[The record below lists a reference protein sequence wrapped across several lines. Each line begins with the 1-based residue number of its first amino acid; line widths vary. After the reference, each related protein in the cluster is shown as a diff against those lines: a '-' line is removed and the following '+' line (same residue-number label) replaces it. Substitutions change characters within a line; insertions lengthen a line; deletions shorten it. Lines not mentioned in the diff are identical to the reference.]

1 MRRARPRGLIAPKIA
16 GYRGR
21 DMESKDDQPRVPLR
35 KAIRSL
41 CEYAHRQLLE
51 ARNLREDVRTQL
63 SSDVAMVRIGA
74 AAMSANATSFV
85 AVHDDVFLK
94 ALRRLAGMVR
104 LTMPAGRP
112 TLEARP
118 DPVLLESLHTIDAV
132 LHDSQVEFPT
142 PESREARWRYLK
154 E

>member
-1 MRRARPRGLIAPKIA
+1 MTG
-16 GYRGR
+16 
-21 DMESKDDQPRVPLR
+21 KDDQLRMPLR

-41 CEYAHRQLLE
+41 CEHVHSRLLE
-51 ARNLREDVRTQL
+51 TQKLREDVRTQL

-85 AVHDDVFLK
+85 AIHDDVFLK

-104 LTMPAGRP
+104 MTMAPGRP
-112 TLEARP
+112 TLETRP
-118 DPVLLESLHTIDAV
+118 DPVLLESLHTVDIV
-132 LHDSQVEFPT
+132 LHESQVEFPT
-142 PESREARWRYLK
+142 PESREARWRDLK

>member
-1 MRRARPRGLIAPKIA
+1 MVS
-16 GYRGR
+16 R
-21 DMESKDDQPRVPLR
+21 DEQPRMPLR
-35 KAIRSL
+35 KAIISL
-41 CEYAHRQLLE
+41 CEFAHSRLLE
-51 ARNLREDVRTQL
+51 AKNLRADVRAQL

-104 LTMPAGRP
+104 LTMAPGRP
-112 TLEARP
+112 TLENRP
-118 DPVLLESLHTIDAV
+118 DPVLLESLHTIDAI
-132 LHDSQVEFPT
+132 LHDSQVKFPT
-142 PESREARWRYLK
+142 PESREARWRDLK

>member
-1 MRRARPRGLIAPKIA
+1 
-16 GYRGR
+16 
-21 DMESKDDQPRVPLR
+21 METKDDQPRMSLR

-41 CEYAHRQLLE
+41 CEHAQSRLLE
-51 ARNLREDVRTQL
+51 AQNLREDVRTQL

-104 LTMPAGRP
+104 LTAETPLDPA
-112 TLEARP
+112 
-118 DPVLLESLHTIDAV
+118 LLESLHTIDAI
-132 LHDSQVEFPT
+132 LHDSQLEFPT
-142 PESREARWRYLK
+142 PEPREARWRNLK